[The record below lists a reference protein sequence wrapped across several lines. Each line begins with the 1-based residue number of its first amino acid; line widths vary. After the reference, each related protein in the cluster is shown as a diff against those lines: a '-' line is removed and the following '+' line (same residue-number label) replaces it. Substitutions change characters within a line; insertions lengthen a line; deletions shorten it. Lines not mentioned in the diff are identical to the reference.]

1 MSHLLNTIQ
10 IAADKGKKLL
20 AVLIDPDKIKSEDAL
35 RQFIGSCEFAKA
47 DLIFVGGSL
56 LVNDVLNN
64 SLKTIKASTK
74 IPVIIFP
81 GSPLQ
86 ISSEA
91 DGILFLSLISGRNPE
106 LLIGNHVVA
115 APYLKKSGI
124 EILPTGYLLID
135 CGNATTVSY
144 MSNTQ
149 PIPYDKPEI
158 AACTALAGE
167 MLGLKL
173 IYLDGGSGA
182 QKPITKKCIEEV
194 KLQTSIPLIVGGGIR
209 SLEAAN
215 QAWEAGAT
223 VVVIGTAF
231 ENEPE
236 LMASFRNRISVA
248 I

>member
-1 MSHLLNTIQ
+1 MSALQSFINEAHTN
-10 IAADKGKKLL
+10 GKKLL
-20 AVLIDPDKIKSEDAL
+20 AVLIDPDKIKSEEL
-35 RQFIGSCEFAKA
+35 LKQFIGSCEYAKA

-56 LVNDVLNN
+56 LINDVFNQTI
-64 SLKTIKASTK
+64 KTIKSCTK

-86 ISSEA
+86 ISSDA

-106 LLIGNHVVA
+106 LLIGHHVIA

-124 EILPTGYLLID
+124 ETLPTGYILVD
-135 CGNATTVSY
+135 CGSPTTVGY

-149 PIPYDKPEI
+149 AIPYDKPEI
-158 AACTALAGE
+158 AACTAMAGE

-182 QKPITKKCIEEV
+182 QKPISQNCIESV
-194 KLQTSIPLIVGGGIR
+194 CKQIDIPVIVGGGIR
-209 SLEAAN
+209 SIDVAN
-215 QAWEAGAT
+215 SAWKAGAT
-223 VVVIGTAF
+223 IVVIGTAF
-231 ENEPE
+231 EKEPE
-236 LMASFRNRISVA
+236 LMASFRNRVSVA